1 MSVRRRKGRQVSG
14 IRNASA
20 RLRPGHEALSRAIIE
35 ALAAVRAA
43 PVGEL
48 LDEMNAAGGDLEI
61 DSREAEAVIAILEHR
76 YSRQLAN
83 VEDLEP
89 ECLPSVSSL
98 TELIR
103 RRWPA
108 DQSVAANGEG

>member
-1 MSVRRRKGRQVSG
+1 VVSIVTASQELGPGRD
-14 IRNASA
+14 
-20 RLRPGHEALSRAIIE
+20 ELSLAVLE
-35 ALAAVRAA
+35 ALAQVRAA

-48 LDEMNAAGGDLEI
+48 RDEMAAAGGDLEI

-76 YSRQLAN
+76 YGRQLAN

-89 ECLPSVSSL
+89 ECLPSVGSL
-98 TELIR
+98 TELIH

-108 DQSVAANGEG
+108 DQPVAAARAG